1 MKMNRVLKKILVIVL
16 AVVILAVASVGGAH
30 LFIQS
35 KLNVSGNSTKKE
47 IVNTM
52 MDEMI
57 KHPIETKKML
67 DSITVTEE
75 QQGKTAPNNSKK
87 TNPMRQ
93 KAKTSK
99 APLDA
104 DGAVKSKS
112 ESFKAIFTTKY
123 IKSHLSE
130 YVLLKSNAKN
140 LVGNTYRLTA
150 TVKHK
155 LTGKIGTVS
164 VTTHLSESM
173 KAMLRKYR

>member
-1 MKMNRVLKKILVIVL
+1 MRMNRVLKKIWVFVL
-16 AVVILAVASVGGAH
+16 AVVLLAGVSVGGAH

-35 KLNVSGNSTKKE
+35 KLNASGDSTKKE

-52 MDEMI
+52 MNEMI

-75 QQGKTAPNNSKK
+75 QQGKKAPNNSKK
-87 TNPMRQ
+87 ANPMKQ
-93 KAKTSK
+93 KAKTAK
-99 APLDA
+99 APLAA

-112 ESFKAIFTTKY
+112 ETIKAIFTTKY

-130 YVLLKSNAKN
+130 YVLLKSTAKN
-140 LVGNTYRLTA
+140 LGGNTYRLTA

-155 LTGKIGTVS
+155 PTGKIGMVS